1 MPESRLIA
9 HHSFL
14 IPAKK
19 YIADFDITTSIPFSA
34 FLELSIYLLDT
45 LKVISPHE
53 LQSFFGIDG
62 NERDSLIQQ
71 ILSTDLAFTNDNGDL
86 ELTSKVEELR
96 QQDGSIQ
103 LEKYENH
110 SASFFVDLASKH
122 IQPRSSNPGKAGF
135 LELIPKE
142 DFYSDLSA
150 ETIFRDD
157 FNRFKSC
164 NTNESIRNSKSRLYR
179 INDCAYDALVD
190 FPVSVNVI
198 SEFQSD
204 GHLQIG
210 TSLSGFAENDIDL
223 VVNSGILR
231 YVNEELNTHSECHDS
246 LPPEDYCSNV
256 QDPVLPVFFSD
267 SGEFDIEKYLLAR
280 EKRKT
285 GYNSQKTAGLLG
297 AIYLPQNRNRL
308 IEWLRKVPRT
318 QPILWV
324 PSSSTYWGASAYAKD
339 FYDELHELLR
349 EKESLLSLIVP
360 KPGTQQ
366 EAYELGQRFGGIV
379 DTIQCVSASYPL
391 DEMEIMIVPGYPCWA
406 MVQYHAKISSRY
418 NLCNIRIP
426 IGYATYDT
434 ERVRNLWSLM
444 LRRANFSEGCTVE
457 PLEKKFNPAPEILDC
472 FAHTPN
478 WKTDEAKDEDDHESM
493 ALFGSDSQ

>member
-9 HHSFL
+9 HYSFL

-19 YIADFDITTSIPFSA
+19 YIADFDIITTSSPFSA
-34 FLELSIYLLDT
+34 FVELSIYLLDT

-53 LQSFFGIDG
+53 LQSFLGINE

-86 ELTSKVEELR
+86 EVTSKVDELR
-96 QQDGSIQ
+96 QPDGSIQ

-135 LELIPKE
+135 FELIPE
-142 DFYSDLSA
+142 ANFHSDLPA
-150 ETIFRDD
+150 ETIFKED
-157 FNRFKSC
+157 FNRFRSC

-179 INDCAYDALVD
+179 INDCVYDALVG

-204 GHLQIG
+204 DHLQIT

-231 YVNEELNTHSECHDS
+231 YVNKKLNRSSEHHDS
-246 LPPEDYCSNV
+246 LLPEDYCANV
-256 QDPVLPVFFSD
+256 QDFVLPDFFSD
-267 SGEFDIEKYLLAR
+267 SREFDIEKYLLAR

-285 GYNSQKTAGLLG
+285 GYNSQKTAGLIG
-297 AIYLPQNRNRL
+297 AIYLPQNRSRL
-308 IEWLRKVPRT
+308 IEWLRNCSSL

-324 PSSSTYWGASAYAKD
+324 PSCSTYWGASAYVKA
-339 FYDELHELLR
+339 FYDDLHELLS
-349 EKESLLSLIVP
+349 KKGSLLSLIVP
-360 KPGTQQ
+360 KTSTPQ

-379 DTIQCVSASYPL
+379 DTIQCVSTSSPL

-406 MVQYHAKISSRY
+406 MVQYHARISSRY
-418 NLCNIRIP
+418 NLRNIRIP
-426 IGYATYDT
+426 IGYTTYDT
-434 ERVRNLWSLM
+434 ERVRNLWTIM
-444 LRRANFSEGCTVE
+444 LKRANFSEESKIE
-457 PLEKKFNPAPEILDC
+457 PLEKRFTLAPEILDC
-472 FAHTPN
+472 FTHTPN
-478 WKTDEAKDEDDHESM
+478 WKTNMPAENPCPTS
-493 ALFGSDSQ
+493 